1 MAEFH
6 IQKNTA
12 ITEVNKEPKPTS
24 WIEQEVQLLF
34 PQLRTWSRLVYQANN
49 PKRCL

>member
-12 ITEVNKEPKPTS
+12 LTEVNKEPKLTS